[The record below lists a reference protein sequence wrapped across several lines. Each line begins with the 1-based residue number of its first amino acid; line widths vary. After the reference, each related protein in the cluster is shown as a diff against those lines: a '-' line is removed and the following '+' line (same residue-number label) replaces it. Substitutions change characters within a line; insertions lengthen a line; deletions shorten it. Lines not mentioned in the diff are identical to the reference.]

1 MNPFVAPGML
11 LLAICAVLR
20 LGFHVVSG
28 LIYLLVVATLNTI
41 VWGMVERGAATVSRD
56 HQCSA
61 RPS

>member
-1 MNPFVAPGML
+1 ML

-20 LGFHVVSG
+20 LGFHVVSS

-41 VWGMVERGAATVSRD
+41 VWGMVERGAATVSRSC
-56 HQCSA
+56 QGSA

>member
-1 MNPFVAPGML
+1 MNPFVALGML

-28 LIYLLVVATLNTI
+28 LIYLLVVATLITI
-41 VWGMVERGAATVSRD
+41 VWGMVERGAATVSRN